1 MEKLGINLGTFLFYL
16 FNFTALMI
24 VLGAWIYKPMVNAL
38 EERRRKIAK
47 GLEDARAAAEARQK
61 AEEQAQHILGLAQQ
75 ESARKL
81 RESADMA
88 EKAAQAARAAVDQ
101 ESAALR
107 ASARADAEAEHG
119 RILAGV
125 RGEVAALA
133 IAAAQKLVGEAL
145 DEKRQRA
152 LIDEFFSGVRSGK
165 IVLLEEEAGGLPQ
178 AQAAEV
184 VSALPLTEKEQAA
197 IRGDLQK
204 RIGPRAEVAF
214 RVDTAVLGGLK
225 IRVGDRVIDGT
236 VAGRL
241 DGLRQA
247 MR

>member
-1 MEKLGINLGTFLFYL
+1 VEKLGLNLGTFLFYL

-38 EERRRKIAK
+38 EERRKKIAK
-47 GLEDARAAAEARQK
+47 GLEDARVAGEARAG

-75 ESARKL
+75 DAARKL
-81 RESADMA
+81 RESTETA
-88 EKAAQAARAAVDQ
+88 EKAAQEVRAGAEREIGAMRAV
-101 ESAALR
+101 
-107 ASARADAEAEHG
+107 ARADSEAERS

-133 IAAAQKLVGEAL
+133 IAAAQRLLGEAL

-152 LIDEFFSGVRSGK
+152 LIEEFFSGVRSGRV
-165 IVLLEEEAGGLPQ
+165 VLLEEAGELP
-178 AQAAEV
+178 AAPSAEV
-184 VSALPLTEKEQAA
+184 VSALPLSEKEQAS

-204 RIGPRAEVAF
+204 KIGPQAEVAF
-214 RVDTAVLGGLK
+214 RVDPAILGGLK
-225 IRVGDRVIDGT
+225 VRVGDRVIDGT